1 MSEREQAS
9 KKVASCKVITSSS
22 TPSCPVFHPPPSRT
36 KMAMKPFVLVLLNFI
51 VLVAVAAGDGAAAA
65 TSTVSETECRSWGF
79 DPSSLSCD
87 TCALLSSDTPGALAS
102 LAQFETECLQCCQ
115 KFRPDPVVNPDA
127 TSSGFVGR
135 YKLAVLRYDPESLG
149 SYDEVQNFL
158 NEDKEDVTKA
168 KGANAF
174 VLEKVE
180 NDNQF
185 SMGGFAAL
193 FGSMRIAPPTIH
205 FYKTSTKSSEPDEE
219 VSLRGFKREDITDML
234 MTMLPS

>member
-1 MSEREQAS
+1 MSAAVRYRRHY
-9 KKVASCKVITSSS
+9 T
-22 TPSCPVFHPPPSRT
+22 HPPPPVTTVHPALFPVFRPA
-36 KMAMKPFVLVLLNFI
+36 KMAMKPFVLALLNFI
-51 VLVAVAAGDGAAAA
+51 VLVAVAAAGDGAAAA
-65 TSTVSETECRSWGF
+65 TSTVSEAECRSWGF

-87 TCALLSSDTPGALAS
+87 TCALLSSGTPGALVP

-158 NEDKEDVTKA
+158 NEDKEDVAKA
-168 KGANAF
+168 KGAKAF

-193 FGSMRIAPPTIH
+193 FGGMRIAPPTIH
-205 FYKTSTKSSEPDEE
+205 FYKSSTKSSEPDEE

-234 MTMLPS
+234 MTMLPSS